1 MEKELRRILDKH
13 QKTKGNII
21 SLLQDIQETF
31 GYIPEDAVNWFS
43 KRLNIPAAKLFG
55 VATFYSH
62 FRLKPRG
69 KNTITICCGA
79 ACHIKGSKE
88 LLEHVRET
96 LSLKDNEDTTP
107 DLKFT
112 LQEATCIGAC
122 NIAPVVLINNSVYG
136 NMEKEKLSK
145 LIKGFVDEDEFIG
158 Y

>member
-1 MEKELRRILDKH
+1 MEKELNRILAKH
-13 QKTKGNII
+13 QKTGGNII

-43 KRLNIPAAKLFG
+43 ERLNIPAAKFFG

-88 LLEHVRET
+88 LLEHVREI
-96 LSLKDNEDTTP
+96 LSIKEGEDTTE

-112 LQEATCIGAC
+112 IQEATCIGAC

-136 NMEKEKLSK
+136 NMEKDKLSK

>member
-1 MEKELRRILDKH
+1 MEKELNRILSKH
-13 QKTKGNII
+13 QETGGNII
-21 SLLQDIQETF
+21 SILQDIQETF

-43 KRLNIPAAKLFG
+43 ERLNIPAAKFYG

-88 LLEHVRET
+88 LLEHVREI
-96 LSLKDNEDTTP
+96 LSIKEDEDTTE

-112 LQEATCIGAC
+112 IQEATCIGAC

-136 NMEKEKLSK
+136 NMEKDKLSK

>member
-1 MEKELRRILDKH
+1 VEKELNRILSKH
-13 QKTKGNII
+13 QETGGNII
-21 SLLQDIQETF
+21 SILQDIQETF

-43 KRLNIPAAKLFG
+43 ERLNIPAAKFYG

-88 LLEHVRET
+88 LLEHVREI
-96 LSLKDNEDTTP
+96 LSIKEDEDTTE

-112 LQEATCIGAC
+112 IQEATCIGAC

-136 NMEKEKLSK
+136 NMEKDKLSK